1 LRTSEWRRAGLTCAA
16 VALTTAALTGVATA
30 ADDTEAP
37 QAPVVSS
44 AEYPDDANEHDG
56 VGSYGT
62 FVFDSASD
70 DVVSYRYEWM
80 GGLPQTLKA
89 AEPGAAVS
97 LRWLPQTNSP
107 TYLYAQAIDAAGN
120 VSARTTYFVRVKS
133 GRAAVTHWDP
143 QHDSGADTGTGV
155 TPDAQ
160 GPTGTSIASAARF
173 DGTDEAYATLDSS
186 VDTAKIF
193 SVGAW
198 VRPDALDGDMTAVSR
213 TGLTLGL
220 AANSTDST
228 PTWSFALTT
237 TSGGSVHLTGGSPE
251 RGEWAHLVGVYDAEQ
266 HTARLYVDGDLVAT
280 DGNTVA
286 GGGAGP
292 LRLGSEGD
300 TGDTGDT
307 DGTAHWH
314 GLLADVNVWDRVY
327 VPGEIT
333 AAATRTPQRQGYW
346 DLETATGAGSPEY
359 AGGEPL
365 TLAGDASINTGTD
378 DCDVNPD
385 CTPARY
391 PMVGYG
397 DLLLDGDGDY
407 ATTPDAVRPT
417 DAGFSVTAHARIDV
431 DTATHDMTVLSQPGE
446 HTDLFTLRYVAASRS
461 WQAVVAHEDTADAPT
476 TTVSAPVT
484 PFGSGEDE
492 FLAVVYDEKTD
503 QLRLYVGDI
512 YAADTASVTGKD
524 TWTPTGDLQIGR
536 SVTAGTGTD
545 HLTGELDEVHTYAGV
560 LDQTRLAMLR
570 LGGVDA

>member
-1 LRTSEWRRAGLTCAA
+1 MACAA
-16 VALTTAALTGVATA
+16 VALTTAAMTGVATA
-30 ADDTEAP
+30 AGDTEAP

-44 AEYPDDANEHDG
+44 AEYPDDTNEHDG

-80 GGLPQTLKA
+80 GGLPRTLTA
-89 AEPGAAVS
+89 AEPGAPVS
-97 LRWLPQTNSP
+97 LRWLPQTNGP

-120 VSARTTYFVRVKS
+120 VSARTTYFVRVRT

-143 QHDSGADTGTGV
+143 QRDSGADTGTGV

-160 GPTGTSIASAARF
+160 GPTGTGVASAARF
-173 DGTDEAYATLDSS
+173 DGTDEAYGTLDSS

-198 VRPDALDGDMTAVSR
+198 VRPDALDGDTTAVSR
-213 TGLTLGL
+213 TGFTLGL
-220 AANSTDST
+220 ATNSSDSA
-228 PTWSFALTT
+228 PTWSFALPTA
-237 TSGGSVHLTGGSPE
+237 SGGSVHLSGGSPE

-266 HTARLYVDGDLVAT
+266 HTARFYVDGDLVAT

-286 GGGAGP
+286 AGGAGP
-292 LRLGSEGD
+292 LRLGSERD
-300 TGDTGDT
+300 TGD
-307 DGTAHWH
+307 TAHWH
-314 GLLADVNVWDRVY
+314 GLLTDVNVWDRVY
-327 VPGEIT
+327 VPEEIT
-333 AAATRTPQRQGYW
+333 AAAARTPQRQGYW
-346 DLETATGAGSPEY
+346 DLETATGGSSPEY

-461 WQAVVAHEDTADAPT
+461 WQAVVAHEDSADAPT
-476 TTVSAPVT
+476 TTVSAPVS
-484 PFGSGEDE
+484 PFGAGEDE

-512 YAADTASVTGKD
+512 YAVDTASVTDKD

-536 SVTAGTGTD
+536 SVTAGIGTD
-545 HLTGELDEVHTYAGV
+545 YLTGELDEVHTYAGV

-570 LGGVDA
+570 LGGSDA

>member
-1 LRTSEWRRAGLTCAA
+1 MRTSEWRRAGVACAA
-16 VALTTAALTGVATA
+16 VALTTAAMTGVATA
-30 ADDTEAP
+30 AGDTEAP

-44 AEYPDDANEHDG
+44 AEYPDDTNEHDG

-80 GGLPQTLKA
+80 GGLPRTLTA
-89 AEPGAAVS
+89 AEPGAPVS
-97 LRWLPQTNSP
+97 LRWLPQTNGP

-120 VSARTTYFVRVKS
+120 VSARTTYFVRVRT

-143 QHDSGADTGTGV
+143 QRDSGADTGTGV

-160 GPTGTSIASAARF
+160 GPTGTGVASAARF
-173 DGTDEAYATLDSS
+173 DGTDEAYGTLDSS

-198 VRPDALDGDMTAVSR
+198 VRPDALDGDTTAVSR
-213 TGLTLGL
+213 TGFTLGL
-220 AANSTDST
+220 ATNSSDSA
-228 PTWSFALTT
+228 PTWSFALPTA
-237 TSGGSVHLTGGSPE
+237 SGGSVHLSGGSPE

-266 HTARLYVDGDLVAT
+266 HTARFYVDGDLVAT

-286 GGGAGP
+286 AGGAGP
-292 LRLGSEGD
+292 LRLGSERD
-300 TGDTGDT
+300 TGD
-307 DGTAHWH
+307 TAHWH
-314 GLLADVNVWDRVY
+314 GLLTDVNVWDRVY
-327 VPGEIT
+327 VPEEIT
-333 AAATRTPQRQGYW
+333 AAAARTPQRQGYW
-346 DLETATGAGSPEY
+346 DLETATGGSSPEY

-461 WQAVVAHEDTADAPT
+461 WQAVVAHEDSADAPT
-476 TTVSAPVT
+476 TTVSAPVS
-484 PFGSGEDE
+484 PFGAGEDE

-512 YAADTASVTGKD
+512 YAVDTASVTDKD

-536 SVTAGTGTD
+536 SVTAGIGTD
-545 HLTGELDEVHTYAGV
+545 YLTGELDEVHTYAGV

-570 LGGVDA
+570 LGGSDA

>member
-1 LRTSEWRRAGLTCAA
+1 MSDWRRAGVTCAA

-30 ADDTEAP
+30 ADDTVAP

-62 FVFDSASD
+62 FVIESASD

-80 GGLPQTLKA
+80 GGLPGTLTA
-89 AEPGAAVS
+89 AEPGAPVS
-97 LRWLPQTNSP
+97 LRWLPQSNRP
-107 TYLYAQAIDAAGN
+107 IYLYAQAIDAAGN

-173 DGTDEAYATLDSS
+173 DGTDEAYATLDSA
-186 VDTAKIF
+186 VDPAKIF

-198 VRPDALDGDMTAVSR
+198 VRPDALDSDMTAVSR
-213 TGLTLGL
+213 TGFSLGL
-220 AANSTDST
+220 AADSTGGT
-228 PTWSFALTT
+228 PTWSFALPTV
-237 TSGGSVHLTGGSPE
+237 SGGSVHLTGGSPE
-251 RGEWAHLVGVYDAEQ
+251 RGEWAHLVGVYDTEQ

-286 GGGAGP
+286 AGGAGP

-300 TGDTGDT
+300 TGDTG
-307 DGTAHWH
+307 GAAHWH
-314 GLLADVNVWDRVY
+314 GLLTDVNVWDRVY

-346 DLETATGAGSPEY
+346 DLESATGGASPEY
-359 AGGEPL
+359 AGGAPL
-365 TLAGDASINTGTD
+365 TLAGDASIYTATD
-378 DCDVNPD
+378 DCDVDPF
-385 CTPARY
+385 CTPAQY
-391 PMVGYG
+391 PLVGSG

-407 ATTPDAVRPT
+407 ATTPDAVRPS
-417 DAGFSVTAHARIDV
+417 DAGFSVTTHVRIDG
-431 DTATHDMTVLSQPGE
+431 DTATHDMTLLSQPGE
-446 HTDLFTLRYVAASRS
+446 HTGLFTLRYVAASRS
-461 WQAVVAHEDTADAPT
+461 WQAVVAHEDSADAPT
-476 TTVSAPVT
+476 TTVTAPAS
-484 PFGSGEDE
+484 PFGAAEDE
-492 FLAVVYDEKTD
+492 FLAVVYDERTD
-503 QLRLYVGDI
+503 QLRLYVDDI
-512 YAADTASVTGKD
+512 YVSDSASVTGRN

-536 SVTAGTGTD
+536 SLTAGTGTD
-545 HLTGELDEVHTYAGV
+545 YLTGELDEVHTYAGV

-570 LGGVDA
+570 VGGVDV

>member
-1 LRTSEWRRAGLTCAA
+1 M
-16 VALTTAALTGVATA
+16 ALTTAALTGVAA
-30 ADDTEAP
+30 AAGDTEAP

-44 AEYPDDANEHDG
+44 AEYPDDTNEHDG

-62 FVFDSASD
+62 FVIDSASD

-80 GGLPQTLKA
+80 GGLPQTLTA
-89 AEPGAAVS
+89 AEPGAPVS
-97 LRWLPQTNSP
+97 LRWLPQTNGP
-107 TYLYAQAIDAAGN
+107 TYLYAQAIDASGN
-120 VSARTTYFVRVKS
+120 VSARTTYFVRVRA

-160 GPTGTSIASAARF
+160 GPTGTGVASAARF
-173 DGTDEAYATLDSS
+173 DGTDEAYATLDSA

-193 SVGAW
+193 SVDAW
-198 VRPDALDGDMTAVSR
+198 VRPDALGGDATAVSR
-213 TGLTLGL
+213 TGFTLGL
-220 AANSTDST
+220 AVNSTDGA
-228 PTWSFALTT
+228 PTWSFALPTA
-237 TSGGSVHLTGGSPE
+237 SGGSVHLTGGAPE

-266 HTARLYVDGDLVAT
+266 HTARLYADGDLLAT
-280 DGNTVA
+280 AENTVA
-286 GGGAGP
+286 AGGAGP

-300 TGDTGDT
+300 TGGA

-314 GLLADVNVWDRVY
+314 GLLTDVNVWDRVY
-327 VPGEIT
+327 VPEEIT
-333 AAATRTPQRQGYW
+333 AAAARTPQRQGYW
-346 DLETATGAGSPEY
+346 DLETATGGSSPQY
-359 AGGEPL
+359 GGGEPL

-407 ATTPDAVRPT
+407 ATTPDVVRPT

-461 WQAVVAHEDTADAPT
+461 WQAVVAHEDSADAPT
-476 TTVSAPVT
+476 TTVTAPVSA
-484 PFGSGEDE
+484 FGAGEDE

-512 YAADTASVTGKD
+512 YVSDSASVTGRD

-536 SVTAGTGTD
+536 SATAGTGTD
-545 HLTGELDEVHTYAGV
+545 YLSGELDEVHTYAGV

-570 LGGVDA
+570 LGGSDA

>member
-1 LRTSEWRRAGLTCAA
+1 MSEWRRAGVTCAA
-16 VALTTAALTGVATA
+16 VALTTAAMTGVATA
-30 ADDTEAP
+30 AGDTEAP

-44 AEYPDDANEHDG
+44 AEYPDDGNEHDG

-62 FVFDSASD
+62 FVLDSASD

-80 GGLPQTLKA
+80 GGLPGTLKP

-120 VSARTTYFVRVKS
+120 VSARTTYFVRVTS

-173 DGTDEAYATLDSS
+173 DGTDEAYATLDSA

-198 VRPDALDGDMTAVSR
+198 VRPDVLDADMTAVSR
-213 TGLTLGL
+213 TGFSLGL
-220 AANSTDST
+220 TANSSDSR
-228 PTWSFALTT
+228 PTWSFALPTV
-237 TSGGSVHLTGGSPE
+237 SGGSVHLTGGSPE
-251 RGEWAHLVGVYDAEQ
+251 PGEWAHLVGVYDAEQ

-280 DGNTVA
+280 AENTVA
-286 GGGAGP
+286 AGGTGP

-300 TGDTGDT
+300 TGDTGAT

-314 GLLADVNVWDRVY
+314 GLLTDVSVWDRVY

-346 DLETATGAGSPEY
+346 DLETVTGGSSPEY
-359 AGGEPL
+359 AGGAPL
-365 TLAGDASINTGTD
+365 TLAGDASIYTATD

-417 DAGFSVTAHARIDV
+417 DAGFSVTTHVRIDG
-431 DTATHDMTVLSQPGE
+431 DTATHDMTLLSQPGL
-446 HTDLFTLRYVAASRS
+446 HTSLFTLRYVAASQS
-461 WQAVVAHEDTADAPT
+461 WQAVVAHEDSADAPT
-476 TTVSAPVT
+476 TTVTAPLS

-492 FLAVVYDEKTD
+492 FLAVVYDERTD
-503 QLRLYVGDI
+503 QLRLYVDDI
-512 YAADTASVTGKD
+512 YAADSASVTGKD
-524 TWTPTGDLQIGR
+524 TWTPAGDLQIGR

-545 HLTGELDEVHTYAGV
+545 YLTGELDEVHTYAGV